1 MFEAEIEII
10 CVTNKG
16 REIPFI
22 YETEVECAYSTRVEE
37 CYGYHTFFE
46 VDERDYER
54 QCEIAKDDFIAN
66 TPLELITNDLIEELE
81 EDETIIEMR

>member
-10 CVTNKG
+10 CVTDKG

-22 YETEVECAYSTRVEE
+22 YEMEVECAYSTRVEE
-37 CYGYHTFFE
+37 CDGYHTFFE

-66 TPLELITNDLIEELE
+66 TPLELIRNDLIEELE
-81 EDETIIEMR
+81 EDETSIEMR